1 MKAVKEEMDRWHKEV
16 NRLADEAQ
24 KYHEKMSE
32 LFKQADEKTRE
43 ADKAQEKFVET
54 KQRADEEHR
63 LHIELIHQVHDFD
76 KIIYG
81 IKKKRRAKKPGGEMN
96 LKAQAQKI
104 YERFK
109 AGEKLSTE
117 DLMILQKAGLI

>member
-1 MKAVKEEMDRWHKEV
+1 HREV

-24 KYHEKMSE
+24 RYHEKMSE
-32 LFKQADEKTRE
+32 LFSKADEKRKE

-54 KQRADEEHR
+54 KKRADEEHK
-63 LHIELIHQVHDFD
+63 LHIELIHQVHDLD
-76 KIIYG
+76 KILYG
-81 IKKKRRAKKPGGEMN
+81 IKKKRRGKRPKEELD

-104 YERFK
+104 YEKFK